1 MALHSRSSAR
11 LDRRKFLQG
20 IGGSVAAGV
29 LSSSQVASAA
39 TQVAPESIDRA
50 GAGRPLSDH
59 EKMVRIASNSY
70 PIRWIFKSN
79 TDMGDKE
86 TVSQLKS
93 KYGEITMLDF
103 PEFTKKTFPGVY
115 QMDMMAGLFGD
126 MDDSSQFVKGGI
138 DTFWGKPFPIVEFD
152 PSSPSGKKWLDKMA
166 NKLVTTGTLCHHIS
180 NDAPRDISDLDTAK
194 RKAGIG
200 VAKKWLDGAQTL
212 GAKSMR
218 VNCGGPRMAPTPITG
233 PRGYAT
239 NDLLE
244 QYLTACIESFKEMA
258 DYGAM
263 RGVRLTME
271 NHWGITADPINIR
284 TIVEE
289 VNHPFC
295 EASPDFGNWE
305 HKYHVYHGLNAL
317 APYAH
322 TTCHAK
328 FWDRWEEI
336 DVQRNVR
343 IMLNNGFNG
352 VFALEYEA
360 GPWNGIEGAQ
370 HLYQEVLAAL

>member
-1 MALHSRSSAR
+1 M
-11 LDRRKFLQG
+11 
-20 IGGSVAAGV
+20 
-29 LSSSQVASAA
+29 
-39 TQVAPESIDRA
+39 
-50 GAGRPLSDH
+50 
-59 EKMVRIASNSY
+59 
-70 PIRWIFKSN
+70 
-79 TDMGDKE
+79 
-86 TVSQLKS
+86 
-93 KYGEITMLDF
+93 
-103 PEFTKKTFPGVY
+103 
-115 QMDMMAGLFGD
+115 
-126 MDDSSQFVKGGI
+126 
-138 DTFWGKPFPIVEFD
+138 
-152 PSSPSGKKWLDKMA
+152 
-166 NKLVTTGTLCHHIS
+166 
-180 NDAPRDISDLDTAK
+180 
-194 RKAGIG
+194 
-200 VAKKWLDGAQTL
+200 L

-218 VNCGGPRMAPTPITG
+218 VNCGGPRIAPAPVTG
-233 PRGYAT
+233 SRGYAT

-244 QYLTACIESFKEMA
+244 QYLTCCIESFKEMA

-284 TIVEE
+284 IIVEE

>member
-1 MALHSRSSAR
+1 MAFHSRF
-11 LDRRKFLQG
+11 DRRKFLQT
-20 IGGSVAAGV
+20 ISSVAAGV
-29 LSSSQVASAA
+29 LSSTHLPNAVAQV
-39 TQVAPESIDRA
+39 TPETINRA
-50 GAGRPLSDH
+50 GASRPLTDK

-79 TDMGDKE
+79 TSMGDKE
-86 TVSQLKS
+86 TVAQLKG

-103 PEFTKKTFPGVY
+103 PEFTKKMFPGVY
-115 QMDMMAGLFGD
+115 QMDIYSGLFGD
-126 MDDSSQFVKGGI
+126 MDDPSQFVKGGI

-152 PSSPSGKKWLDKMA
+152 PSSPSGKKWLERMA
-166 NKLVTTGTLCHHIS
+166 SKLVTTGTLCHHIS
-180 NDAPRDISDLDTAK
+180 NNAPRDISDLDTAK
-194 RKAGIG
+194 RKAGIA
-200 VAKKWLDGAQTL
+200 VAKKWLDGAQML

-218 VNCGGPRMAPTPITG
+218 VNCGGPRIAPAPITG
-233 PRGYAT
+233 SRGYAT

-244 QYLTACIESFKEMA
+244 QYLTCCIESFKEMA

-263 RGVRLTME
+263 RGVRLTLE

-284 TIVEE
+284 IIVEE

-305 HKYHVYHGLNAL
+305 QKYHVYHGLNAL

-328 FWDRWEEI
+328 YWDRWEEI

-343 IMLNNGFNG
+343 IMLNNGFEG